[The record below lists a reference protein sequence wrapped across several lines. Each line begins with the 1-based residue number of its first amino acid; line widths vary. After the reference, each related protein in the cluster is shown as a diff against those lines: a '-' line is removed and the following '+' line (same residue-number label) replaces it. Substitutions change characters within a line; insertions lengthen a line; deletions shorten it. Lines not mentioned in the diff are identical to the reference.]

1 MLLEHSDPCR
11 LIENLV
17 SKGEYGQALR
27 VCKVFNRTDLADQI
41 HEKALRLSSSQL
53 GTHLTRIKSRLHVLQ
68 LCTTI
73 LYSTFN
79 EQFDLIQFGLNQATR
94 KQLFDNLYYSDG
106 HFFY

>member
-1 MLLEHSDPCR
+1 
-11 LIENLV
+11 
-17 SKGEYGQALR
+17 
-27 VCKVFNRTDLADQI
+27 
-41 HEKALRLSSSQL
+41 LSSSQL

-94 KQLFDNLYYSDG
+94 K
-106 HFFY
+106 